1 MKITIKKNPPVEFY
15 HTGQVIRL
23 TSGLSKGAIYLIAQ
37 VGIRT
42 VNLINFIDG
51 NRFKDPVVVNS
62 ASEITKLE
70 MEAIVNHC
78 SFELVEAEL
87 IIT

>member
-1 MKITIKKNPPVEFY
+1 MKITIKKKPPVEFY

-37 VGIRT
+37 VDMRL

-51 NRFKDPVVVNS
+51 NRFKDATRVKS
-62 ASEITKLE
+62 SSKITKLE
-70 MEAIVNHC
+70 MEAIVDHC
-78 SFELVEAEL
+78 SFEVVEAEL